1 MTSFATLFAAASATS
16 SATPSA
22 LPVTLHPLTA
32 GDFSAWNDYVFAHD
46 DATFFHRA
54 EWQTVIETAFGHT
67 TYFLLARRGTTV
79 CGVLPLGHVTSLL
92 FGKALVSNPFCVY
105 GGILADDETVK
116 QALHA
121 AAHAL
126 AAKLGVTHL
135 EYRHRQAQ
143 FPELQRQTLYY
154 TFRKEILSEVEA
166 NLTAIPRK
174 QRAVVRKGMEAG
186 LYGEIDHDSQRFFAC
201 YSASVHRLGTP
212 VFSQHYFNVLLKVF
226 GKDCEI
232 LTICTPAG
240 EAVASVMSF
249 YFRDTVLPYYGGGST
264 RARATHANDFM
275 YWELMKR
282 SCERGIK
289 IFDYGRSK
297 EGTGAFS
304 FKKNWGFEPEPLH
317 YEFDLINCV
326 EVPQHNPLNPKYQ
339 LFIKLWQKLP
349 LPIANFLGPY
359 IVRGLG

>member
-1 MTSFATLFAAASATS
+1 MTTS
-16 SATPSA
+16 DNNFSIR
-22 LPVTLHPLTA
+22 HLTA
-32 GDFSAWNDYVFAHD
+32 ADIADWNTYVFSHPQ
-46 DATFFHRA
+46 ATFFHRA
-54 EWQTVIETAFGHT
+54 EWHTVIKQAFGHD
-67 TYFLLARRGTTV
+67 TYFLLARRGEKI

-92 FGKALVSNPFCVY
+92 FGKALISNPFCVY

-121 AAHAL
+121 EAHTL
-126 AAKLGVTHL
+126 AVKLGVTHL

-143 FPELQRQTLYY
+143 FSSLQQQTLYY
-154 TFRKEILSEVEA
+154 TFSKEILPEVEA

-174 QRAVVRKGMEAG
+174 QRAVVRKGIEAG
-186 LYGEIDHDSQRFFAC
+186 LRGEIDSDSQRFFAC

-212 VFSQHYFNVLLKVF
+212 VFSRRYFDILLKTF

-232 LTICTPAG
+232 LTICTPEG
-240 EAVASVMSF
+240 EAVSSVLSF
-249 YFRDTVLPYYGGGST
+249 YFRDTVLPYYGGGSA

-282 SCERGIK
+282 CCERGIK
-289 IFDYGRSK
+289 VFDYGRSK

-304 FKKNWGFEPEPLH
+304 FKKNWGFEPQPLH
-317 YEFDLINCV
+317 YEFDLIHCA
-326 EVPQHNPLNPKYQ
+326 EIPQHNPLNPKYQ
-339 LFIKLWQKLP
+339 MFIKLWQKLP
-349 LPIANFLGPY
+349 LPIANLLGPH